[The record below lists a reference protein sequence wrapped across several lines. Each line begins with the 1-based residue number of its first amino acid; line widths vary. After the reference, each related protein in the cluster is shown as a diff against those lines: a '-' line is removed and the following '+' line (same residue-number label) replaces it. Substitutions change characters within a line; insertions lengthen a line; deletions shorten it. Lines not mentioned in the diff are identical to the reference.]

1 MFEST
6 DDIRLS
12 DILFGSDVDAHHCSK
27 TSKKKEEEK
36 NMWKKNVKHYK
47 ILSVDQIS
55 ALEDF
60 FISKQV
66 PVTKTNI
73 KHASKALKIP
83 YQRSVNYLYNK
94 YKKVQDNAE
103 DFYHRCIH
111 EFSLIMQ
118 NVERCWE
125 LYLKGCQAYNTS
137 RDSKN

>member
-1 MFEST
+1 MFDSI

-12 DILFGSDVDAHHCSK
+12 DILFGSDIDANHCSK
-27 TSKKKEEEK
+27 VPKKKEEEK
-36 NMWKKNVKHYK
+36 SMWKKNVRHYK

-66 PVTKTNI
+66 PITKTNI

-94 YKKVQDNAE
+94 YKKAQENAD

-111 EFSLIMQ
+111 DFGLIMQ
-118 NVERCWE
+118 NVEKSWE
-125 LYLKGCQAYNTS
+125 LYLKGCQAYNGASGS
-137 RDSKN
+137 RN

>member
-1 MFEST
+1 MFDSI

-12 DILFGSDVDAHHCSK
+12 DILFGSDIDASHCSK
-27 TSKKKEEEK
+27 VSKKKEEEK
-36 NMWKKNVKHYK
+36 SMWKKNVRHYK

-60 FISKQV
+60 FISKQL
-66 PVTKTNI
+66 PITKTNI

-94 YKKVQDNAE
+94 YKKAQENAE

-111 EFSLIMQ
+111 EFGLIMQ
-118 NVERCWE
+118 NVEKCWE
-125 LYLKGCQAYNTS
+125 MYLKGCQAYNSTPDS
-137 RDSKN
+137 RN